1 VVINGPPVALSVPLL
16 TTSPERAPALL
27 ASRTNLACRS
37 RVRFLLC
44 TLLAALLLPLSARSE
59 VLGEI
64 HSQYRDGL
72 IWLKVNVTGKSK
84 PLNFLLDSGAG
95 ISAID
100 LRTAR
105 SLGVR
110 PGNRQ
115 IVQGVNGQSFAYRV
129 NDLQGV
135 CGGIALPKSVLAV
148 DLRALSEC
156 CDQPVDGI
164 LGVDFFRS
172 RIVQIDFTEGRL
184 RILEKCDPNL
194 ANCEILPIRMC
205 NDAFCVP
212 VRVAGNPAQWI
223 RLDTGCDAALE
234 WVVSETEKRWTNR
247 SSIGLSGVSI
257 RQINTSVQ
265 LGKQCFNAIT
275 TGVHREQIFPGE
287 AGLLGNGLLSKFRLT
302 IDQPGNRVIFEN
314 PI

>member
-1 VVINGPPVALSVPLL
+1 M
-16 TTSPERAPALL
+16 
-27 ASRTNLACRS
+27 
-37 RVRFLLC
+37 RFLLC

-72 IWLKVNVTGKSK
+72 IWLKVDVTGKRE

-100 LRTAR
+100 LRAAR

-110 PGNRQ
+110 LGNRQ
-115 IVQGVNGQSFAYRV
+115 IVQGVNGQGSAYRV
-129 NDLQGV
+129 NDLQAV

-148 DLRALSEC
+148 DLRALSDC
-156 CDQPVDGI
+156 CKQAVDGI

-172 RIVQIDFTEGRL
+172 RIVQIDFTEGRV
-184 RILEKCDPNL
+184 RILAKCDLNL

-212 VRVAGNPAQWI
+212 VRVAGNSAHWM
-223 RLDTGCDAALE
+223 RLDTGSDTALE
-234 WVVSETEKRWTNR
+234 WVAGGTEKRRTGQ
-247 SSIGLSGVSI
+247 SSIGLSCASVGH
-257 RQINTSVQ
+257 INTSVQ
-265 LGKQCFNAIT
+265 LGKQYFNGVT
-275 TGVHREQIFPGE
+275 TGVHTEPIFPGE

>member
-1 VVINGPPVALSVPLL
+1 M
-16 TTSPERAPALL
+16 
-27 ASRTNLACRS
+27 
-37 RVRFLLC
+37 RFFLC
-44 TLLAALLLPLSARSE
+44 TSLAALLLPLSARSE

-64 HSQYRDGL
+64 HCQYRDGL
-72 IWLKVNVTGKSK
+72 IWLKVDVSGKSEA
-84 PLNFLLDSGAG
+84 LNFLLDSGAG

-105 SLGVR
+105 SLGVYL
-110 PGNRQ
+110 GNRQ
-115 IVQGVNGQSFAYRV
+115 IVQGVNGQGFAYRV
-129 NDLQGV
+129 NDLQAV

-212 VRVAGNPAQWI
+212 VRVAGNPAQWM
-223 RLDTGCDAALE
+223 RLDTGCDASLE
-234 WVVSETEKRWTNR
+234 WVFNGKQKWRTVRNST
-247 SSIGLSGVSI
+247 GLSGVSV
-257 RQINTSVQ
+257 RHINTSVQ
-265 LGKQCFNAIT
+265 LGKQCFNPVT

-302 IDQPGNRVIFEN
+302 IDRPANRVILEN
-314 PI
+314 AK

>member
-1 VVINGPPVALSVPLL
+1 MP
-16 TTSPERAPALL
+16 
-27 ASRTNLACRS
+27 
-37 RVRFLLC
+37 FFLC

-105 SLGVR
+105 SLGVHL
-110 PGNRQ
+110 GNRQ

-129 NDLQGV
+129 NDLQAV
-135 CGGIALPKSVLAV
+135 CGGIALPKSV
-148 DLRALSEC
+148 
-156 CDQPVDGI
+156 
-164 LGVDFFRS
+164 
-172 RIVQIDFTEGRL
+172 
-184 RILEKCDPNL
+184 RILETYDPNL
-194 ANCEILPIRMC
+194 ANSEILPIRMC

-212 VRVAGNPAQWI
+212 VRVAGNPAQWM

-234 WVVSETEKRWTNR
+234 WVVSETEKRRTDR
-247 SSIGLSGVSI
+247 SSIGLSGVSV
-257 RQINTSVQ
+257 RHINTSVQ

-275 TGVHREQIFPGE
+275 SGVHREQIFPGE

-302 IDQPGNRVIFEN
+302 IDQPGHRVIFEN

>member
-1 VVINGPPVALSVPLL
+1 MGRQLRSRYPQSVRYQRGLL
-16 TTSPERAPALL
+16 FTG
-27 ASRTNLACRS
+27 SRTNLAYRS
-37 RVRFLLC
+37 RVRFFLC

-64 HSQYRDGL
+64 HFQYSDGL
-72 IWLKVNVTGKSK
+72 IWLKVGVTGKSE

-105 SLGVR
+105 SLGVHL
-110 PGNRQ
+110 GNRQ
-115 IVQGVNGQSFAYRV
+115 IVQGVNGQCSAYRV
-129 NDLQGV
+129 NDLQAV
-135 CGGIALPKSVLAV
+135 CGGIALPKSVVAV
-148 DLRALSEC
+148 DLRALSDC

-172 RIVQIDFTEGRL
+172 RIVQIDFTAGRV

-212 VRVAGNPAQWI
+212 VRVAGNPAQWM
-223 RLDTGCDAALE
+223 RLDTGCDVALE
-234 WVVSETEKRWTNR
+234 WVFSGKEKRRTGR
-247 SSIGLSGVSI
+247 TSIGLSGVSVRHI
-257 RQINTSVQ
+257 HTSVQ
-265 LGKQCFNAIT
+265 LGKQCFNAIA

-287 AGLLGNGLLSKFRLT
+287 DGLVGNALLSKFRLT